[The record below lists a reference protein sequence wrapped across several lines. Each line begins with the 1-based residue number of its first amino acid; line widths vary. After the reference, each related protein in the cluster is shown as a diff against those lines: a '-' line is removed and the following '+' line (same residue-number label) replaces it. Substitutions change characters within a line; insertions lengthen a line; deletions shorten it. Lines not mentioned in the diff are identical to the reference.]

1 MSSGRRRDW
10 RTIYLAPNGTQL
22 FQDVDWYAGDV
33 DDLVTHKHM
42 HIESINSCLA
52 HVHTRTHTVCVCV
65 CVCDCVYIDGYVSPN
80 FRLDTTFRW
89 TYNLECMYRN
99 VTGQRSL

>member
-42 HIESINSCLA
+42 HIESINSYLA
-52 HVHTRTHTVCVCV
+52 HVHTRTHGVCVRV
-65 CVCDCVYIDGYVSPN
+65 CVIVCTSMVMFLLISVLIR
-80 FRLDTTFRW
+80 RLDGHTI
-89 TYNLECMYRN
+89 
-99 VTGQRSL
+99 